1 MDRLSDLATRF
12 TLAELVDRL
21 ADGSPRDRGL
31 VQRVCECL
39 ELFAAFLELEGTTA
53 HGLIDVVVTLQVRD
67 GVSLLVTARHPDLPG
82 EWTWKVKESEF
93 PEVWFHRHREAVTE
107 ACVFCV
113 LDFDVAGRRVL
124 LPTGDPGTA
133 TARSIVGGVEHVRVR
148 LTDGSVHTFAV
159 ADVVYRD
166 EPADPAKPSS

>member
-1 MDRLSDLATRF
+1 MDRLSDLAPRF

-21 ADGSPRDRGL
+21 ADGSPRDRRL

-53 HGLIDVVVTLQVRD
+53 QGLIDVVATLQVRD

-82 EWTWKVKESEF
+82 EWTWKVKEGDF
-93 PEVWFHRHREAVTE
+93 PDVWFHRHPEAVTE
-107 ACVFCV
+107 ACLFCV
-113 LDFDVAGRRVL
+113 LDFDVAGRKVL

-148 LTDGSVHTFAV
+148 LTDGSVYTFAS
-159 ADVVYRD
+159 ADVVFLD
-166 EPADPAKPSS
+166 EAGDSPKPAS